1 MWRPYLS
8 LQVRGPAAHVDDVAV
23 TGADA
28 PTPIGA
34 KARASLPHFDDPSGL
49 S

>member
-1 MWRPYLS
+1 MWRLYCLYGFGV
-8 LQVRGPAAHVDDVAV
+8 QRR
-23 TGADA
+23 
-28 PTPIGA
+28 A